1 MGTTYNPAIVTDGL
15 VLCLDAA
22 NKRSYPGTGTT
33 WTDLMGN
40 NNATLYNAI
49 TFSEDNAGTLI
60 TDATNE
66 YVQTN
71 SNISVVGSSA
81 RSICCWFY
89 YENALSAN
97 ILGYGQTGSGSNG
110 KMFDIMSWTSG
121 GYRRLI
127 THHYGSGFDTI
138 STLPSRNTLNLGE
151 WNYLTVTYD
160 SSVVRVYT
168 NGEFSNEKTMGL
180 NTTASDLF
188 LCRGIHTNY
197 NSRPLGALS
206 SFYLFNRALS
216 ADEVRR
222 NYEATVGRFS

>member
-1 MGTTYNPAIVTDGL
+1 MGVTYNNRIVTDGL

-22 NKRSYPGTGTT
+22 SKRSYPGTGTT

-89 YENALSAN
+89 YELALNAN
-97 ILGYGQTGSGSNG
+97 ILGYGQGSNG
-110 KMFDIMSWTSG
+110 KMFDIMSWTGG
-121 GYRRLI
+121 GYKRLI
-127 THHYGSGFDTI
+127 THHYGADYDTI

-168 NGEFSNEKTMGL
+168 NGEFSNEKTLAL

-188 LCRGIHTNY
+188 LCRGIYGGY

-206 SFYLFNRALS
+206 SFHLFNRALT
-216 ADEVRR
+216 ADEIRQ
-222 NYEATVGRFS
+222 NYLSTKERYA